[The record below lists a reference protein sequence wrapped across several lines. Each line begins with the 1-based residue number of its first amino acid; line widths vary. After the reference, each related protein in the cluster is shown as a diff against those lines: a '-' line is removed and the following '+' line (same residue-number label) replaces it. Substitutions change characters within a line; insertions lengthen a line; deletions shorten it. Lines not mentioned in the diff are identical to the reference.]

1 LGEGGCS
8 TADDVRLGLGDLASE
23 HLLGAP
29 AKSSWGSRHRGC
41 ARRGA
46 DADPRPDRLY
56 FWFGDPIDAT
66 RFGTRHDDTTSA
78 RALRDE
84 VKQAILVGTQFLR
97 DQRDQDP
104 SRDVLTRLRRRR
116 H

>member
-1 LGEGGCS
+1 MGEGGCS

-29 AKSSWGSRHRGC
+29 AKAHGVPDTADR

-46 DADPRPDRLY
+46 DADPPAERLY

-66 RFGTRHDDTTSA
+66 RFGTRHDDTTAA

-84 VKQAILVGTQFLR
+84 VKQAILVGIRFLR

-104 SRDVLTRLRRRR
+104 SLEVLTRRRRR
-116 H
+116 HD